1 MDVANTEQ
9 ENMRRKNPGCL
20 YNTCR
25 FFKCKFKVNAASM
38 SLDKGKHN
46 KALLPLKQ
54 KRIKRVRDVKSQFFV
69 PLLNQLPQFY
79 SMAYSHTAKTTQQLM
94 DMMSEEHFVRSSKA
108 KVGGKPNGT
117 WFYYLFTITEQHY
130 VQNSHDLKRK

>member
-1 MDVANTEQ
+1 MIIGYRKTKDAPNIEQ

-25 FFKCKFKVNAASM
+25 FFSNVNFKVNAAFM

-46 KALLPLKQ
+46 KAALLPLKH

-69 PLLNQLPQFY
+69 PLLNQLH
-79 SMAYSHTAKTTQQLM
+79 SVLLNDTATLQRPL
-94 DMMSEEHFVRSSKA
+94 SS
-108 KVGGKPNGT
+108 
-117 WFYYLFTITEQHY
+117 
-130 VQNSHDLKRK
+130 